1 MQKHLVNEV
10 IKTKDLNVNMSGRR
24 LLSDT
29 NTKQKNKSDCR
40 HCSKEFCSKRNA
52 AYEID

>member
-1 MQKHLVNEV
+1 MQKHLVNEAE
-10 IKTKDLNVNMSGRR
+10 KAKSLNVNMSGRR
-24 LLSDT
+24 LLGDT

-40 HCSKEFCSKRNA
+40 HCSKESCSKRNA